1 MEKCKVSV
9 CGDPLPGNLL
19 SYFTDREI
27 AVVTWSPYIRALVT
41 NGDASERWKYKRA
54 CALGIPTI
62 SASAL
67 AATLAPKAHTNVDL
81 WVDKYAP
88 KDLNAVIGH
97 SEQIKALSTWLRC
110 WHTDT
115 ALPRGALVTG
125 PPGIGKTTVVHLAV
139 VAAGF
144 DVVELNASDER
155 SQNAVRRWFEEAS
168 KAACIGKQRVVVMDE
183 VDGMSS
189 GDRGGI
195 GELARVIK
203 TCTFPIICI
212 ANERTTPRLR
222 PLANACFD
230 IRFSRPMRSSIA
242 KTLFNTVVKQEKI
255 TISTAELEA
264 LCESNGNDIRQILN
278 YLQFSYGT
286 LSKRGGA
293 GTKDDLARVDAFNAT
308 GRLFGRAGSFE
319 DRTSLVFNDFGL
331 IPLMVGEGYLAA
343 AGKSRDPLANAVAAA
358 DHIGMHDILDRKIH
372 TTQAWG
378 LLPAAVNEIVAA
390 SRAAAGPAPFQI
402 FPSWLGKASKRSK
415 HRRMF
420 AELRQ
425 STSARSNAGS
435 RSNEAVLDSLDLY
448 RAQLFDEK
456 KSGSEIVDTLLA
468 HGLTRDMMLETMV
481 DTVFTGS
488 EATVSLSTKTKG
500 AITREWKK
508 RDVTLVERGACVD
521 DDADYDS
528 ESDLDVEF

>member
-9 CGDPLPGNLL
+9 CGDPLPDSLL
-19 SYFTDREI
+19 SYFKNREI
-27 AVVTWSPYIRALVT
+27 TVVTWSPYIRALVT
-41 NGDASERWKYKRA
+41 NGDVTGRWKYKRA
-54 CALGIPTI
+54 CALGIPTL
-62 SASAL
+62 SASEL
-67 AATLAPKAHTNVDL
+67 EVKLAPKAHTDVDL

-88 KDLNAVIGH
+88 KKLDAVIGH

-110 WHTDT
+110 WHTDR

-139 VAAGF
+139 AAAGF

-155 SQNAVRRWFEEAS
+155 SQSAVRRWFEEAS

-203 TCTFPIICI
+203 TCTFPIVCI

-222 PLANACFD
+222 PLVNACFD
-230 IRFSRPMRSSIA
+230 IRFSRPVRSSIA

-255 TISTAELEA
+255 SISLAELES

-278 YLQFSYGT
+278 YLQFTYGT
-286 LSKRGGA
+286 FGRRLGGA
-293 GTKDDLARVDAFNAT
+293 GTKDEYARVDAFNAT
-308 GRLFGRAGSFE
+308 GRLFGRAGSLE
-319 DRTSLVFNDFGL
+319 DRSNLVFNDFGL

-343 AGKSRDPLANAVAAA
+343 AGKSRDPLVNAVAAA

-378 LLPAAVNEIVAA
+378 LLPSAVNEIVAA

-415 HRRMF
+415 HRRML

-425 STSARSNAGS
+425 SVGA

-456 KSGSEIVDTLLA
+456 KSGAEIVDTLVT
-468 HGLTRDMMLETMV
+468 HGLTRDMMLETLV

-488 EATVSLSTKTKG
+488 EASVALSTKTKG

-508 RDVTLVERGACVD
+508 RDVSVVERGVCAD
-521 DDADYDS
+521 DDDDYDS
-528 ESDLDVEF
+528 ESELEVEF